1 MEVKNYLNV
10 SSDMFVVREGA
21 FDQKKDLLKRFITA
35 YRDSA
40 NWMMTEPQEA
50 ANLATKRAID
60 GQNPGVNLEIIK
72 LRNLSSVSATTQK
85 QGLGSF
91 DMLTLQKAAQTYKA
105 LGLIQKDIRVQDV
118 VTQPDAL
125 TK

>member
-1 MEVKNYLNV
+1 
-10 SSDMFVVREGA
+10 
-21 FDQKKDLLKRFITA
+21 
-35 YRDSA
+35 
-40 NWMMTEPQEA
+40 MMTEPQEA

-125 TK
+125 SK